1 VIPEWFID
9 EVRARVD
16 VAEAIGRRVALRK
29 SGTSLL
35 GACPF
40 HEEKSPS
47 FRVYPDQKR
56 FRCYGC
62 GAHGDVFEFARVL
75 EGREFPTIVRGFAA
89 ELGIALPDE
98 PAPQHLERFRK
109 ERAGALGACEAAASR
124 WEERLRST
132 EGDVVRSSLRAIGVG
147 AATVAKFRLGLA
159 SSSWRD
165 MTGEL
170 PRLNGLSIDDVERAG
185 LTVRG
190 RGARLD
196 RFRGRLMFPCSDA
209 EGRVLGFAGRALPG
223 EGGPPWLVSR
233 PSVLMR
239 LDRGFFGIHQ
249 AAAAIRR
256 SATAIV
262 VAGCEDVL
270 RVHEAGLHNVVAPVG
285 AIIGAEHLSVL
296 ARRGARSVVL
306 VGAVDGLS
314 SEALTRLA
322 SAVFGSQVAAAVADA
337 RALAPVSER
346 PLRRGELDAAI
357 SVALPFSEY
366 LIRNALERAGAIGGT
381 SGSVEQRLA
390 AANELARHA
399 AGLPPGLARST
410 FERRVAQRLRLNL
423 EVLRAGLER

>member
-1 VIPEWFID
+1 MIPEWFID

-29 SGTSLL
+29 SGASLL

-47 FRVYPDQKR
+47 FRVYPDQRR

-62 GAHGDVFEFARVL
+62 GAHGDVFEFARML
-75 EGREFPTIVRGFAA
+75 EGREFPAIVRGLAA
-89 ELGIALPDE
+89 ELGMALPEE
-98 PAPQHLERFRK
+98 PAPQHLERYRK

-124 WEERLRST
+124 WAECLGSDEGQSARAYLR
-132 EGDVVRSSLRAIGVG
+132 EIGVG
-147 AATVAKFRLGLA
+147 AAPVAEFRLGLA
-159 SSSWRD
+159 RPAWRD
-165 MTGEL
+165 VTGEL
-170 PRLNGLSIDDVERAG
+170 PRTNGLTTDDVERAG

-209 EGRVLGFAGRALPG
+209 EGRILGFAGRALPG

-239 LDRGFFGIHQ
+239 LDREFFGIHQ
-249 AAAAIRR
+249 AAAAIRK

-262 VAGCEDVL
+262 VPGCEDVL
-270 RVHEAGLHNVVAPVG
+270 RVHEAGLRNVVARVG
-285 AIIGAEHLSVL
+285 AALGAEHLSVL

-306 VGAVDGLS
+306 VGAVDDLS
-314 SEALTRLA
+314 SKALTRLTA
-322 SAVFGSQVAAAVADA
+322 AVFGSQVAAAVVDA
-337 RALAPVSER
+337 RALAQLSER

-366 LIRNALERAGAIGGT
+366 LIGNALERAGAIGGA

-390 AANELARHA
+390 AADELARHA

-423 EVLRAGLER
+423 EVLRAGPER